1 MRVSWGFDAHR
12 LGGDPPVLLAGVVV
26 DSGRGVL
33 ATSDGDLVA
42 HAVADA
48 LLGAAGLGDLGAH
61 FPSSDPRWE
70 DADSM
75 GLLARVVD
83 MCSQLDIRYLDVT
96 VIAQEVRVAPHRTAI
111 EEALA
116 AVLGIDAELVS
127 VKATTTDGMGA
138 IGAGEG
144 IAATAVVTAMTAATG
159 APGGD

>member
-12 LGGDPPVLLAGVVV
+12 LGGHPPVRLAGVVV
-26 DSGRGVL
+26 DPDRGVL

-70 DADSM
+70 GADSM
-75 GLLARVVD
+75 DLLARVVA
-83 MCSQLDIRYLDVT
+83 MCPDIDIRYVDVT
-96 VIAQEVRVAPHRTAI
+96 VIAQDVRVAPHRIAI
-111 EEALA
+111 RDALA
-116 AVLGIDAELVS
+116 GVLGVSGELVS

-144 IAATAVVTAMTAATG
+144 IAATAVVTAVRSSV
-159 APGGD
+159 D

>member
-1 MRVSWGFDAHR
+1 MRVSWGFDAHQ
-12 LGGDPPVLLAGVVV
+12 LGGDPPILFAGVVV
-26 DSGRGVL
+26 DSERGVL

-75 GLLARVVD
+75 DLLARVVA
-83 MCSQLDIRYLDVT
+83 MCSQIEVRYVDVT
-96 VIAQEVRVAPHRTAI
+96 VIAQDVRVSPHRQAI
-111 EEALA
+111 GEALA
-116 AVLGIDAELVS
+116 RVLGVEADLVS

-144 IAATAVVTAMTAATG
+144 IAATAVVTAS
-159 APGGD
+159 